1 MSRALLPFIF
11 VLILIFQALN
21 MQGYAGIES
30 KNLEYIIPAD
40 PIKER
45 EISHNNSGIDYR
57 DGIVDNFKNFTI
69 LNFPIGYYNSCK
81 KLSNDVI

>member
-11 VLILIFQALN
+11 VLILIFQTLN

-40 PIKER
+40 PKER
-45 EISHNNSGIDYR
+45 EISHNNSGIDY
-57 DGIVDNFKNFTI
+57 GTGSLII
-69 LNFPIGYYNSCK
+69 LRISQF
-81 KLSNDVI
+81 LSS